1 MGAVPV
7 LIMLAAVGV
16 DYGWQ
21 PDGTTSSRGD
31 NVQYIIQIPP
41 HQLDQVRSVGEITS
55 TIDPS
60 IQGRVSQIVVQI
72 GTGPLPRDAGRALS
86 HSAPAAAPVAQ
97 AVALADDAAEIPI
110 PEMPADSQAALASK
124 AAGKPGLAAESGS
137 ESLMKPDPQGS
148 GFQFPEGLQTPVR
161 TNPEV
166 STEPATRNDA
176 WDDISGR
183 ASTPRSGATTGSGS
197 AAPAS
202 VPPPSTDPVAPPTQP
217 LAATPRASQ
226 ADPLQMPTTA
236 ALGSSNL
243 GAGGAGAAGNR
254 PTDPT
259 DPSWS
264 GYGTTP
270 NFGTLPPGLAAGA
283 GITRPPADAPRSD
296 APRADVS
303 YADVGSGAAAAERQ
317 RQATATQ
324 QHTAAGQPAA
334 ATERYG
340 RDSRGNAL
348 DQLGRAVDAHG
359 RLIDAQS
366 RQLVDDVGN
375 LIDEYGR
382 RIDKLGRLLPAEP
395 AAPTAPTGTA
405 HLQPPSAPSQQP
417 PAQRPTAADYA
428 QPNGYAPGA
437 TATYNQPPYT
447 PPTQGQSYPAPNPAG
462 PANPAYSS
470 TPYPS
475 TPGYGQGNPP
485 TAQHYN
491 VAQGNPAAPT
501 YPAPQASPAAPNHY
515 YPSVPPANDVRND
528 SRSQAS
534 RDFPRTGRSYDED
547 DFGSPSDSRREP
559 PPARAGSDAA
569 ALDRDLAAPLSAP
582 AATRS
587 RPVEA
592 QRFFTF
598 VLLISLVGNAY
609 LIYETGN
616 LRRKFRNMI
625 ASVRATK
632 LAAQPANS

>member
-31 NVQYIIQIPP
+31 NVQYIVQIPP
-41 HQLDQVRSVGEITS
+41 HQLDQIRSVGEITS

-60 IQGRVSQIVVQI
+60 IQGRVTQIVVQI

-86 HSAPAAAPVAQ
+86 HSAPTAAPVAQ

-124 AAGKPGLAAESGS
+124 AAGGPGLAAESGS

-148 GFQFPEGLQTPVR
+148 GFQFPGGPQTPVR

-166 STEPATRNDA
+166 STEPAARNDA

-183 ASTPRSGATTGSGS
+183 ASTLRSGATTGTGG

-217 LAATPRASQ
+217 LAATPRASH
-226 ADPLQMPTTA
+226 ADPLQMPTTT
-236 ALGSSNL
+236 ALGSANL
-243 GAGGAGAAGNR
+243 GAGGVGAAGSR
-254 PTDPT
+254 PTDPN
-259 DPSWS
+259 DPNWS

-270 NFGTLPPGLAAGA
+270 NFGTLPPGLEAGA
-283 GITRPPADAPRSD
+283 GITRPPAD

-317 RQATATQ
+317 RQSTATQ
-324 QHTAAGQPAA
+324 HTAAAAGQPAA

-340 RDSRGNAL
+340 RDSLGNAL

-359 RLIDAQS
+359 RSIDAQS
-366 RQLVDDVGN
+366 RQLVDGAGN

-382 RIDKLGRLLPAEP
+382 RIDKLGRLLPAAP
-395 AAPTAPTGTA
+395 AASTAPTGTA
-405 HLQPPSAPSQQP
+405 HLQPPSAPAQQA

-437 TATYNQPPYT
+437 TATYNQPAYAPS
-447 PPTQGQSYPAPNPAG
+447 TQGQSYPAPNPAG

-470 TPYPS
+470 TPY
-475 TPGYGQGNPP
+475 TAMPGYGQENPP
-485 TAQHYN
+485 SAQHYN

-501 YPAPQASPAAPNHY
+501 YPAYQAPPAAANP
-515 YPSVPPANDVRND
+515 YPSVPPANDARGD
-528 SRSQAS
+528 LRSQAS

-547 DFGSPSDSRREP
+547 DFGSPSDSRRDTL
-559 PPARAGSDAA
+559 PARAGSDAA

>member
-41 HQLDQVRSVGEITS
+41 HQLDQIRSVGEITS

-60 IQGRVSQIVVQI
+60 IQGRVTQIVVQI
-72 GTGPLPRDAGRALS
+72 GSGPLPRDTGRALS
-86 HSAPAAAPVAQ
+86 HSATTAAAVAQ

-110 PEMPADSQAALASK
+110 PEMAADSQAALASK

-148 GFQFPEGLQTPVR
+148 GFQFPGGPQTPVR
-161 TNPEV
+161 TNPDV
-166 STEPATRNDA
+166 STEPAARNDA

-183 ASTPRSGATTGSGS
+183 ASTVRSGATTGTGS
-197 AAPAS
+197 AASAS

-217 LAATPRASQ
+217 LAATPRASH
-226 ADPLQMPTTA
+226 ADPLQMPAMASPGT
-236 ALGSSNL
+236 SNL

-254 PTDPT
+254 PTDPN
-259 DPSWS
+259 DPNWS

-283 GITRPPADAPRSD
+283 GITRPPADAPRAD
-296 APRADVS
+296 AS

-324 QHTAAGQPAA
+324 HTAAATGQPAA
-334 ATERYG
+334 AMERYG
-340 RDSRGNAL
+340 RDSLGNAL

-382 RIDKLGRLLPAEP
+382 RIDKFGRLLPAEP
-395 AAPTAPTGTA
+395 AASTAPTGTA
-405 HLQPPSAPSQQP
+405 HLQPPSVPAQQA

-485 TAQHYN
+485 SAQHYN

-501 YPAPQASPAAPNHY
+501 YPPPQAAPAAPNHY
-515 YPSVPPANDVRND
+515 PSAPPANDARGD
-528 SRSQAS
+528 WRSQAA

-547 DFGSPSDSRREP
+547 DFGSPSDSRRETP
-559 PPARAGSDAA
+559 PTRGGSDAA
-569 ALDRDLAAPLSAP
+569 ALDRDLAAPLGAP